1 MNVQQ
6 SEDFR
11 YKRFIDLFRHPK
23 NRRRMEN
30 PSSVSEGRNTCGD
43 TIQVYLKIE
52 NGRIADASYEGA
64 FCAFSNA
71 SASQVTEFVKGMQ
84 AGEVVAID
92 RPKLFELVG
101 DDLSDNPHRLRC
113 ILFPLNTIQD
123 ACRKY
128 LEGRAE
134 TNFKKDLSDIPCHCS
149 TENREM
155 GID

>member
-1 MNVQQ
+1 M
-6 SEDFR
+6 SEHQEGESR
-11 YKRFIDLFRHPK
+11 YKKFIELFKNPK
-23 NRRRMEN
+23 NRRRMEK

-43 TIQVYLKIE
+43 TIQVYLQIQ
-52 NGRIADASYEGA
+52 NGRVTDASYEGA

-84 AGEVVAID
+84 AEEVIAID
-92 RPKLFELVG
+92 RPKLFELIG

-128 LEGRAE
+128 LEGTADK
-134 TNFKKDLSDIPCHCS
+134 NFKKDLSDIPCHCS
-149 TENREM
+149 TENEKM
-155 GID
+155 GMG